1 MLKDVEIAGKKSKKQ
16 LSKGINALV
25 EEYMKAVSVTFPFQ
39 TIQLPFH
46 QDCNLLF
53 LQA

>member
-25 EEYMKAVSVTFPFQ
+25 EEYMKVVSTYFSLSDHTTSASPR
-39 TIQLPFH
+39 L
-46 QDCNLLF
+46 
-53 LQA
+53 